1 MIEVAFVLAALQ
13 APVDWKSSLPEGL
26 AQGRSEGR
34 LVVVHFYYEG
44 RPASRQMDEETLR
57 HPEVLRVLG
66 DGFVPVRIDSSREEE
81 LFRKLV
87 GGRGGLATCVL
98 DGTEDVILAAGG
110 FQKPEVF
117 VGLLTKAR
125 EGYPKLKEARERSAR
140 QPGNAAWLYELGLVY
155 EALGSPRRSEDCFL
169 GAASAGEGQGN
180 PAPKDPRSSAL
191 AHERLARLQVMR
203 GRNREARLHLARCR
217 ALDPDDRFGSRDRA
231 RLSEAYALAVERR
244 LGESI
249 ELLEKLRK
257 DVPGAPEMDQI
268 LVLEGWLWHE
278 SGQDARALELL
289 GSLLGSFPRS
299 AWVALARERIDHIQN
314 PPPDH
319 PH

>member
-1 MIEVAFVLAALQ
+1 MLAALALATAQ
-13 APVDWKSSLPEGL
+13 APVDWKSSLAEGL
-26 AQGRSEGR
+26 AQARSEGR
-34 LVVVHFYYEG
+34 LLVVHFYFEG

-66 DGFVPVRIDSSREEE
+66 DGFVPVRIDSAREEE
-81 LFRKLV
+81 LFRKVV

-110 FQKPEVF
+110 FQKPETLVE
-117 VGLLTKAR
+117 LLKNAR
-125 EGYPKLKEARERSAR
+125 QGYPSLKEARERSAR
-140 QPGNAAWLYELGLVY
+140 DPENAARLYELGVLY
-155 EALGSPRRSEDCFL
+155 ESLGSSRRSEECFRGVL
-169 GAASAGEGQGN
+169 LAGEGRGD
-180 PAPKDPRSSAL
+180 PARGDRKSTAL

-203 GRNREARLHLARCR
+203 GRNREAREHLDRYR
-217 ALDPDDRFGSRDRA
+217 ALDPDDRFAGRDRA

-257 DVPGAPEMDQI
+257 EAPRAAEMDQI

-278 SGQDARALELL
+278 SGQDAPALELL
-289 GSLLGSFPRS
+289 GSLLERFPRS
-299 AWVALARERIDHIQN
+299 GSAALARERIDHIKN